1 MLTPSKTFHQ
11 PSLFETDLL
20 LQLDPSDPLLKLST
34 VIPSHTF
41 DEAFSIHYTEDIG
54 APSKPIRLMV
64 GLLILKQL
72 ENLSDESVVLQW
84 KRNLYYQAFCGMQEF
99 QRKLPCH
106 STELVHFRKRIGAE
120 GVERIFRM
128 SVGLHGKA
136 ALEAAVHIDTTV
148 QEKNIT
154 YPTDSKL
161 AIRIINRLNKIAKVH
176 GIFQRRTFV
185 KEVKLLRLD
194 IRHFRHV
201 KKRAKA
207 KRALKRLRTIAGIL
221 IRELRRKLPQY
232 CLFDCYQQ
240 DFLLYE
246 RILKQQPKDTNK
258 IYSLHEPQVYCVAKG
273 KDHKQYEYG
282 SKASIACTARS
293 NIIVGVV
300 SHEQNQHDS
309 HTLPEILKHVE
320 TSRGKTAKQ
329 AVCDRG
335 YRGKSEVNGTKII
348 LPGKALKRDTHYQR
362 NKKRKQC
369 RRRAA
374 IEPIIGHLKSDYRMA
389 KNYLKGAIGDQINL
403 LMAACAWNL
412 KQWLLAIF
420 WLFFPTE
427 NKAKIRI
434 VS

>member
-20 LQLDPSDPLLKLST
+20 LQLDPADPLLKLSN
-34 VIPSHTF
+34 VIPWHVF
-41 DEAFSIHYTEDIG
+41 DEAFSIHYTEGIG

-84 KRNLYYQAFCGMQEF
+84 KRNPYYQAFCGMKEF

-258 IYSLHEPQVYCVAKG
+258 IYSLPEPQVYCVAKG

>member
-1 MLTPSKTFHQ
+1 M
-11 PSLFETDLL
+11 
-20 LQLDPSDPLLKLST
+20 QLDPGDPLLKLASA
-34 VIPSHTF
+34 IPWQEFEES
-41 DEAFSIHYTEDIG
+41 FSIHYTAATG

-64 GLLILKQL
+64 GLLVLKQL
-72 ENLSDESVVLQW
+72 ENLSDEAVVLQW
-84 KRNLYYQAFCGMQEF
+84 KRNPYYQAFCGMKEF
-99 QRKLPCH
+99 QQKLPCH

-128 SVGLHGKA
+128 SVGLHGRA
-136 ALEAAVHIDTTV
+136 ALEDTVHIDTTV

-161 AIRIINRLNKIAKVH
+161 AIRIINRLNKVGKAH
-176 GIFQRRTFV
+176 GISQRRTFV
-185 KEVKLLRLD
+185 KEVKSLRLA

-201 KKRAKA
+201 TKRAKA

-221 IRELRRKLPQY
+221 IRELRRELPQH
-232 CLFDCYQQ
+232 CLFERYQQ

-246 RILKQQPKDTNK
+246 RVLARQPKDKNK

-282 SKASIACTARS
+282 SKASIASTAQG
-293 NIIVGVV
+293 NLIVGVV
-300 SHEQNQHDS
+300 SHEQNRHDS
-309 HTLPEILKHVE
+309 HTLPEILRHVE
-320 TSRGKTAKQ
+320 ASRGKAVKQ

-335 YRGKSEVNGTKII
+335 YRGKREVDGTRII
-348 LPGKALKRDTHYQR
+348 LPRKALKRDSRYQKD
-362 NKKRKQC
+362 KKRKQC

-374 IEPIIGHLKSDYRMA
+374 IEPIIGHLKSDHRMA
-389 KNYLKGAIGDQINL
+389 RNYLKGTIGDRINL

-420 WLFFPTE
+420 WLFIPWRKLQNFP
-427 NKAKIRI
+427 IFR
-434 VS
+434 

>member
-1 MLTPSKTFHQ
+1 M
-11 PSLFETDLL
+11 
-20 LQLDPSDPLLKLST
+20 QLDPGDPLLKLASA
-34 VIPSHTF
+34 IPWQEFEES
-41 DEAFSIHYTEDIG
+41 FSLHYTAAIG

-64 GLLILKQL
+64 GLLVLKQL
-72 ENLSDESVVLQW
+72 ENLSDEAVVLQW
-84 KRNLYYQAFCGMQEF
+84 KRNPYYQAFCGMKEF
-99 QRKLPCH
+99 QRRLPCH

-128 SVGLHGKA
+128 SVGLHGRA
-136 ALEAAVHIDTTV
+136 ALEDTVHIDTTV

-161 AIRIINRLNKIAKVH
+161 AIRIINRLNKIGKAH
-176 GIFQRRTFV
+176 GVCQRRTFV
-185 KEVKLLRLD
+185 KEVKSLRLA

-201 KKRAKA
+201 TKRAKA

-221 IRELRRKLPQY
+221 IRELRRELPQH
-232 CLFDCYQQ
+232 CLFKRYQQ

-246 RILKQQPKDTNK
+246 RVLAQQPKDKNK

-282 SKASIACTARS
+282 SKASIASTAQG
-293 NIIVGVV
+293 NLIVGVV
-300 SHEQNQHDS
+300 SHEQNRHDS
-309 HTLPEILKHVE
+309 HTLPEILRHVE
-320 TSRGKTAKQ
+320 ASRGKAVKQ

-335 YRGKSEVNGTKII
+335 YRGKREVDGTRII
-348 LPGKALKRDTHYQR
+348 LPGKALKRDSRYQKD
-362 NKKRKQC
+362 KKRKQC

-374 IEPIIGHLKSDYRMA
+374 IEPIIGHLKSDHRMA
-389 KNYLKGAIGDQINL
+389 RNYLKGTIGDRINL

-420 WLFFPTE
+420 WLFIPWRKLQNFP
-427 NKAKIRI
+427 IFR
-434 VS
+434 